1 MSQNSRL
8 LPALLAIAIALPI
21 AAHAAA
27 ISTTLSTTTLTISS
41 SSVVWPAAVTL
52 TASVVAAG
60 APVTAGTI
68 TFCDA
73 SALRCEDAAILG
85 RAQLVPAGTNATAT
99 FKFIPGSGV
108 HTYQATFNG
117 TIAAAKSTSNP
128 QTVTVTGFPTTTA
141 IAASGNPSG
150 YTLTATVTGV
160 SDNPPTLSGTVSFED
175 TSNGNVV
182 LGTASLGPPGPAVET
197 FVQAT
202 TPPMPTGN
210 QPAAG
215 ASADFD
221 GDGIPD
227 LAIMASQDNAVLILK
242 GNGNGTFQQ
251 LGSYSVGTMPCVS
264 PTASSNCSM
273 AVGDFNHDGAADL
286 AVTSAGDN
294 TVTILLGHTGPGAV
308 FGDGTFTQA
317 PGSPFLVGSFPV
329 AVRGGDFN
337 NDGTLDLAVA
347 NANDNT
353 VSILL
358 GNGDGTFTAVVPAVQ
373 TGGAFPLFLAVAD
386 FNQDGF
392 DDIAVSNNGQNA
404 NTVSVLLG
412 IGDGTFV
419 QAPGSP
425 IPGFTYDPAQIV
437 AADFNGDG
445 YPDLAVADFYPFNAN
460 LPQLDQTS
468 NVVIL
473 LGNPNGSG
481 TFTPAPGSPITVGL
495 YAFAMVGADFNQDGH
510 TDLAVDNY
518 GTNNIASTQT
528 LAILLGDGKGGFP
541 QRLPT
546 IQLGNS
552 PNDLIA
558 ADFNGDGTTDLAIP
572 NVGEFDTTIL
582 LNEFTQTAT
591 ASVSNIT
598 VGGTATHLV
607 DAVYAGN
614 TYFAPSTSTPIP
626 LQGLQVNTSL
636 TLTANLPEQ
645 MLTMPVTFTAQLASL
660 SNLPPFATPT
670 GTVSFFDQ
678 SLGGQLLGTAAMG
691 ANGQAVFTTTGIG
704 PGVHAISASYAGDAT
719 FLPSNS
725 NQVTEQIDDLLINRV
740 GNINTTI
747 VPGTTVT
754 YTLQVAP
761 AVATKFLYAV
771 SFSASGLPPGASA
784 SYSPPTL
791 AAGSTT
797 AKITMTVTTA
807 TTSLNASPPSP
818 FGRLPLAL
826 GLLLPL
832 FGSKAMRT
840 RMRKIPPLLTVALLA
855 VLGLAAVAGLSGCSG
870 AGIFAEKKVTSSI
883 TVTATEGTLSRS
895 TTVPLAIQ

>member
-1 MSQNSRL
+1 
-8 LPALLAIAIALPI
+8 
-21 AAHAAA
+21 
-27 ISTTLSTTTLTISS
+27 
-41 SSVVWPAAVTL
+41 
-52 TASVVAAG
+52 
-60 APVTAGTI
+60 
-68 TFCDA
+68 
-73 SALRCEDAAILG
+73 
-85 RAQLVPAGTNATAT
+85 
-99 FKFIPGSGV
+99 
-108 HTYQATFNG
+108 
-117 TIAAAKSTSNP
+117 
-128 QTVTVTGFPTTTA
+128 
-141 IAASGNPSG
+141 
-150 YTLTATVTGV
+150 
-160 SDNPPTLSGTVSFED
+160 
-175 TSNGNVV
+175 
-182 LGTASLGPPGPAVET
+182 
-197 FVQAT
+197 
-202 TPPMPTGN
+202 
-210 QPAAG
+210 
-215 ASADFD
+215 
-221 GDGIPD
+221 
-227 LAIMASQDNAVLILK
+227 
-242 GNGNGTFQQ
+242 
-251 LGSYSVGTMPCVS
+251 
-264 PTASSNCSM
+264 
-273 AVGDFNHDGAADL
+273 
-286 AVTSAGDN
+286 
-294 TVTILLGHTGPGAV
+294 
-308 FGDGTFTQA
+308 
-317 PGSPFLVGSFPV
+317 
-329 AVRGGDFN
+329 
-337 NDGTLDLAVA
+337 
-347 NANDNT
+347 
-353 VSILL
+353 
-358 GNGDGTFTAVVPAVQ
+358 
-373 TGGAFPLFLAVAD
+373 
-386 FNQDGF
+386 
-392 DDIAVSNNGQNA
+392 
-404 NTVSVLLG
+404 
-412 IGDGTFV
+412 
-419 QAPGSP
+419 
-425 IPGFTYDPAQIV
+425 
-437 AADFNGDG
+437 
-445 YPDLAVADFYPFNAN
+445 
-460 LPQLDQTS
+460 
-468 NVVIL
+468 
-473 LGNPNGSG
+473 
-481 TFTPAPGSPITVGL
+481 
-495 YAFAMVGADFNQDGH
+495 
-510 TDLAVDNY
+510 
-518 GTNNIASTQT
+518 
-528 LAILLGDGKGGFP
+528 
-541 QRLPT
+541 LPT

>member
-1 MSQNSRL
+1 MSRNSRL

-60 APVTAGTI
+60 APVTAGTV

-73 SALRCEDAAILG
+73 SALKCEDAAIVG
-85 RAQLVPAGTNATAT
+85 RAQLAGTNATAT
-99 FKFIPGSGV
+99 LKFIPGSGV
-108 HTYQATFNG
+108 HTYQATFSA
-117 TIAAAKSTSNP
+117 TSSAAKSTSNT
-128 QTVTVTGFPTTTA
+128 QAVTVTGFPTATK
-141 IAASGNPSG
+141 IAVSGNPSG

-160 SDNPPTLSGTVSFED
+160 SDSPPTLSGTVSFED

-227 LAIMASQDNAVLILK
+227 LAIMASASNAVFILK
-242 GNGNGTFQQ
+242 GNGDGTFRQ
-251 LGSYSVGTMPCVS
+251 LGSYPVGTLPCVS

-273 AVGDFNHDGAADL
+273 AVGDFNHDGAVDL

-294 TVTILLGHTGPGAV
+294 TVTILLGHTSAV
-308 FGDGTFTQA
+308 APFGDGTFTQA

-329 AVRGGDFN
+329 AVRTGDFN
-337 NDGTLDLAVA
+337 DDGTLDLAVA

-358 GNGDGTFTAVVPAVQ
+358 GNGDGTFTAVVPAVP
-373 TGGAFPLFLAVAD
+373 TGGKFPLFLAVAD

-412 IGDGTFV
+412 VGDGTFV

-468 NVVIL
+468 DVVIL

-481 TFTPAPGSPITVGL
+481 TFTPAQGSPITVGL

-518 GTNNIASTQT
+518 GTNNIASTQALT
-528 LAILLGDGKGGFP
+528 ILVGDGKGGFTQP
-541 QRLPT
+541 LPT
-546 IQLGNS
+546 TQLGNS

-607 DAVYAGN
+607 DAVYGGN

-691 ANGQAVFTTTGIG
+691 ANGQAAFTTTSIG
-704 PGVHAISASYAGDAT
+704 PGVHMISASYAGDAT
-719 FLPSNS
+719 FLPSSS
-725 NQVTEQIDDLLINRV
+725 NQITEQIDDLLINRV
-740 GNINTTI
+740 GNNNTTI
-747 VPGTTVT
+747 VPGTTVI

-761 AVATKFLYAV
+761 AVATKFLYTV
-771 SFSASGLPPGASA
+771 SFSASGLPAGASA
-784 SYSPPTL
+784 SFSPAL

-807 TTSLNASPPSP
+807 TTSFNARPPSP
-818 FGRLPLAL
+818 FERLPLTL

-832 FGSKAMRT
+832 CGSKAMRR

-870 AGIFAEKKVTSSI
+870 AGLFAAQKVTSSI